1 MCVFFYDD
9 GDTSTT
15 LLVLKWKDIKLGHE
29 ISARKGNGPDLVGFN
44 VILRLSFFFLFF

>member
-1 MCVFFYDD
+1 VCVFFFYDD

-29 ISARKGNGPDLVGFN
+29 SLPGRAMGRISWVSTSSLD
-44 VILRLSFFFLFF
+44 